1 MLVNGKFKLN
11 RARQSIIKPL
21 FRKPEVLK
29 DEKDEPPFFI
39 LGQQA
44 DSKEEWWVYL
54 ALTRLAEYSGLTFDY
69 QVPIYGG
76 RSRAGGLVIDFIVH
90 LGARTFW
97 LDPMGKYW
105 HTGQKEDRDQLANA
119 ARRRH
124 VQLIAWFTE
133 ETPTKESIFI
143 FLRKELGL

>member
-1 MLVNGKFKLN
+1 MLANGKFKLS

-21 FRKPEVLK
+21 FRKPEDLK

-39 LGQQA
+39 RGIKA
-44 DSKEEWWVYL
+44 DSKEYWVSL
-54 ALTRLAEYSGLTFDY
+54 ALEKFEKDGSLTWDY

-90 LGARTFW
+90 VAARTFW

-124 VQLIAWFTE
+124 VELLAWFTE
-133 ETPTKESIFI
+133 ETPTKEIMFI
-143 FLRKELGL
+143 FLRTALGL